1 MTKRSKRDKNN
12 KRERPDLAGPDEQ
25 ETPGDKFAES
35 PDTEAPSDQLQSFQ
49 QWFRRAR
56 DQSFKWRTE
65 ARECYDFVAGRQWTE
80 EDIAKLE
87 LQSRPCVTF
96 NRVGSVVDSVA
107 GLEISNRQEVRF
119 IPRQLGQSGV
129 NELLTDAG
137 KWVRDECNAEDE
149 ESDCFFDL
157 ITCGLGVSETRIDY
171 DEDPD
176 GKLIIDRTDP
186 LEMYWDATARK
197 RNLGDARHLFRVK
210 QVGIESA
217 MEMFPEENPNDLDAV
232 WAKDIEGDVSNPH
245 DATMAPYYRNDQSP
259 DIDKRTALI
268 TLVECQ
274 WWEHITKY
282 RVADPMSGKAV
293 TLTKEEYDTY
303 KKRAKILGIPL
314 VSAPMKTRRY
324 QRSIIGS
331 KILKTWDGPEK
342 GGFTYKFMT
351 GKRDRNKATW
361 YGLVRAMIDP
371 QKWANKWLAQVMH
384 IINSNAKGG
393 LFAEADAF
401 ENPQEAEA
409 TYSSPD
415 SITILNPG
423 ALEGG
428 KIKEKTMAQFPAGID
443 HLMQFAISSIRDVSG
458 VNLELLGMANKD
470 QAGILEH
477 QRKQAGMTILAGFF
491 DSLRE
496 YRKDQGKL
504 MLYYIT
510 NFLSDGRLIR
520 IGGADDGKYVP
531 LIHDPGLVEYD
542 VIVDDTPTSPNQK
555 EAAWNTIVQM
565 MPFLAKTGMPPK
577 VLLEILKYSPLPTSL
592 VSDVSDIIEQTP
604 PQQNPA
610 AIKAQADAQLAQA
623 RAQTETTKGQAQV
636 AVAQAQAQSH
646 QANAEAEITRAAA
659 DARNT
664 KAQEFATYASGIKS
678 LADAQTEMQEPQFNA
693 MQMLMDALD
702 QAHTHQLAMDDQ
714 QYSQD
719 LATSDQSFQQELATK
734 QANKPAPPA

>member
-1 MTKRSKRDKNN
+1 MAKRNKHNN
-12 KRERPDLAGPDEQ
+12 KRDRADLAGPDEQ
-25 ETPGDKFAES
+25 DMPGDSFAES
-35 PDTEAPSDQLQSFQ
+35 PDTEAPQDQLQTFQ

-56 DQSFKWRTE
+56 DKTFKWRTE
-65 ARECYDFVAGRQWTE
+65 ARECYDFRDGRQWDE
-80 EDIAKLE
+80 ADSAKLQLE
-87 LQSRPCVTF
+87 NRPCVTF
-96 NRVGSVVDSVA
+96 NRVASVIDSVA

-119 IPRQLGQSGV
+119 IPRQLGASGV
-129 NELLTDAG
+129 NDLLTDAG

-149 ESDCFFDL
+149 ESDCFSDL
-157 ITCGLGVSETRIDY
+157 IICGVGCTETRIDY

-176 GKLIIDRTDP
+176 GKLIIDRVDP
-186 LEMYWDATARK
+186 LEMYWDASATK
-197 RNLGDARHLFRVK
+197 RNMNDARHVFRVK
-210 QVGIESA
+210 QVGIEQA
-217 MEMFPEENPNDLDAV
+217 REMFPDENPNDLDAV

-245 DATMAPYYRNDQSP
+245 DATQAPYYRIDQSP

-268 TLVECQ
+268 TMVECQ
-274 WWEHITKY
+274 WWEHVTKY
-282 RVADPMSGKAV
+282 RVADPMSGKATV
-293 TLTKEEYDTY
+293 LEKDEYDTY
-303 KKRAKILGIPL
+303 KKRAKVLNIP
-314 VSAPMKTRRY
+314 VISAPMKTRRY
-324 QRSIIGS
+324 QRAIIGS

-351 GKRDRNKATW
+351 GKRDRNKGTW

-409 TYSSPD
+409 TYSSPN
-415 SITILNPG
+415 SITILTTG
-423 ALEGG
+423 ALGGG

-520 IGGADDGKYVP
+520 IGGPSDGKYVS
-531 LIHDPGLVEYD
+531 LVHQDGLAEYD

-555 EAAWNTIVQM
+555 EAAWGSIVQM

-592 VSDVSDIIEQTP
+592 VNDVTEIVESTP
-604 PQQNPA
+604 PQPDPRMLTAQANA
-610 AIKAQADAQLAQA
+610 QKAQASVQTEQLKAQA
-623 RAQTETTKGQAQV
+623 QG

-646 QANAEAEITRAAA
+646 TADAQAEITRAAA

-664 KAQEFATYASGIKS
+664 KAQEFATYAQGIKS
-678 LADAQTEMQEPQFNA
+678 LADAQTEQMEPRFNA
-693 MQMLMDALD
+693 VQMLMDALD

-714 QYSQD
+714 N
-719 LATSDQSFQQELATK
+719 FQQDLATK
-734 QANKPAPPA
+734 QANQPTPAA

>member
-1 MTKRSKRDKNN
+1 MAKRSKRDQNN
-12 KRERPDLAGPDEQ
+12 KRERKDLAGPDEQ
-25 ETPGDKFAES
+25 EMPGDAFAES
-35 PDTEAPSDQLQSFQ
+35 EDQQPPTDELQVFQ

-56 DQSFKWRTE
+56 DKTFKWRTE
-65 ARECYDFVAGRQWTE
+65 ARECYDFRDGRQWDE
-80 EDIAKLE
+80 ADKAKLE
-87 LQSRPCVTF
+87 LENRPCVTF

-119 IPRQLGQSGV
+119 IPRQLGASGV

-149 ESDCFFDL
+149 ESDSFGDL
-157 ITCGLGVSETRIDY
+157 IIGGLGVTETRLDY
-171 DEDPD
+171 DQDPD
-176 GKLIIDRTDP
+176 GKLIIDRVDP
-186 LEMYWDATARK
+186 LEMYWDASSTK
-197 RNLGDARHLFRVK
+197 RNLNDARHIFRVK
-210 QVGIESA
+210 QVGIEQA
-217 MEMFPEENPNDLDAV
+217 REMFPDENPNDLDAV

-245 DATMAPYYRNDQSP
+245 DATIAPYYRIDQSP

-268 TLVECQ
+268 TLVEVQ
-274 WWEHITKY
+274 WWEHVTKY
-282 RVADPMSGKAV
+282 RVADPMSGKA
-293 TLTKEEYDTY
+293 TILTDEEYATY
-303 KKRAKILGIPL
+303 KNRAKRLDIPV

-324 QRSIIGS
+324 QRAILGS
-331 KILKTWDGPEK
+331 KMLKKWDGPEK

-351 GKRDRNKATW
+351 GKRDRNKGTW

-520 IGGADDGKYVP
+520 IGGASDGKYVP
-531 LIHDPGLVEYD
+531 LIHQPGLDEYD

-555 EAAWNTIVQM
+555 EAAWASIVQM

-592 VSDVSDIIEQTP
+592 VADVTEIVEQTP

-623 RAQTETTKGQAQV
+623 RAQGEQTKAQGQV

-646 QANAEAEITRAAA
+646 AADAQAEITRAAA

-664 KAQEFATYASGIKS
+664 KAQEFATYAQGIKS
-678 LADAQTEMQEPQFNA
+678 LADAQTEQGQPHFDA
-693 MQMLMDALD
+693 MKMLMDALD
-702 QAHTHQLAMDDQ
+702 MAHSHAIERKDLEHSQRLASDDQ
-714 QYSQD
+714 SFNQD
-719 LATSDQSFQQELATK
+719 LATQQASE
-734 QANKPAPPA
+734 PAPPA